1 MAFLHPDIWY
11 WTPEALDPYKSAES
25 LPDLPRDI

>member
-11 WTPEALDPYKSAES
+11 WTPEALDLYKSTGPP
-25 LPDLPRDI
+25 PDLPRDI